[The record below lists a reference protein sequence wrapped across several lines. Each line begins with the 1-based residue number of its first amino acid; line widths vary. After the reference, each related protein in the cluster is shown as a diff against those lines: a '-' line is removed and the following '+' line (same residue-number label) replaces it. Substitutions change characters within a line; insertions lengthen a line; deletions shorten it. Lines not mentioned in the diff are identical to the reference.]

1 MATGIT
7 GTTPTASTTTSKQPA
22 SLTQGPGGA
31 LGKDQF
37 LKLLVAQM
45 KHQDPMN
52 PMDGSQM
59 AAQLAQFSSVEQ
71 LTQINESLQTQQT
84 GQTGLAT
91 LLANNGALGSV
102 GKQVVV
108 AASGVDTTK
117 GSPSAVQAD
126 IPTEARSARLKI
138 LDENGAEVASQDLGV
153 VSGGRRTFNLGDA
166 TKQLPGGTYSYV
178 VETTSTA
185 GAVEDAATFVSGRV
199 DGVRFTPKGPV
210 VTLGGPAVS
219 YMAVTEVSD

>member
-1 MATGIT
+1 MATGII
-7 GTTPTASTTTSKQPA
+7 GSTPTTSTTSKQPA

-31 LGKDQF
+31 LGKDEF

-91 LLANNGALGSV
+91 LLANNGALGAV

-108 AASGVDTTK
+108 GASGVDTTK
-117 GSPSAVQAD
+117 GAPAQVHAD
-126 IPTEARSARLKI
+126 LPAEARTARLKV

-153 VSGGRRTFNLGDA
+153 VSGGRRTFSLDAA
-166 TKQLPGGTYSYV
+166 TKALPKGTYSYV
-178 VETTSTA
+178 VETTTSA
-185 GAVEDAATFVSGRV
+185 GAVEDTATYISGRV
-199 DGVRFTPKGPV
+199 DGVRFTPMGPV

-219 YMAVTEVSD
+219 YMSVTEVTD